1 MREFWWTAIAQ
12 YPGRKTFMYGSI
24 KATGEEH
31 ARVLFIELWDTI
43 SPYPAPEIVGVLK
56 GRLVIQ
62 KDESE

>member
-1 MREFWWTAIAQ
+1 
-12 YPGRKTFMYGSI
+12 MYGSI

-56 GRLVIQ
+56 GRLIIQ
-62 KDESE
+62 EDESK